1 MLNALH
7 TPCCFY
13 KESATRIKMN
23 DNLYLSI
30 YQVIKLYSY
39 NQKKYKNIKKLLKIG
54 NKSDVIE

>member
-13 KESATRIKMN
+13 KESATRIKMK

-39 NQKKYKNIKKLLKIG
+39 NQKKIEKYKKAIK
-54 NKSDVIE
+54 NW